1 MATAAKTVEQAC
13 REAKDASHLL
23 ARASRDEKDA
33 CLRDLADRI
42 EAGVEPLLEANR
54 ADVEAG
60 REQGLNEA
68 LLDRLTLTEARIA
81 EMAKGVREI
90 ADLDDPVGEVVEG
103 WTLENGLEVE
113 KKRVPIGVVAVVY
126 EARPNV
132 TIDAAAL
139 CLKSGNAAVLRGSS
153 SAESS
158 NGFPGWADRGW
169 RWRPLSCRLH
179 RFRCSPA
186 VGMSSSRSWRRRR
199 GWSI

>member
-1 MATAAKTVEQAC
+1 MRMATAAKTVEQTC

-23 ARASRDEKDA
+23 SRAKRPAKDG

-42 EAGVEPLLEANR
+42 DGSVEPLLEANR

-60 REQGLNEA
+60 REGGLDEA
-68 LLDRLTLTEARIA
+68 LIDRLSLTEARIA

-90 ADLDDPVGEVVEG
+90 AELDDPVGEVVEG
-103 WTLENGLEVE
+103 WTLENGLEIE

-139 CLKSGNAAVLRGSS
+139 CLKSGNG
-153 SAESS
+153 
-158 NGFPGWADRGW
+158 
-169 RWRPLSCRLH
+169 
-179 RFRCSPA
+179 
-186 VGMSSSRSWRRRR
+186 
-199 GWSI
+199 